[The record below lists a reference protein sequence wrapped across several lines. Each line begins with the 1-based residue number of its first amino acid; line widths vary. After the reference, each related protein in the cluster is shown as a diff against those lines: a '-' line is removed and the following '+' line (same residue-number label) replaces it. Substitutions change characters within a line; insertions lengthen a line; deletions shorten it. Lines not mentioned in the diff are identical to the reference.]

1 VRYSDPP
8 PQIGTISTQ
17 VQILLMEPQVPHVKL
32 GEVLVDAPGNV
43 SREQLEANVKSGA
56 ANLGA
61 DAAWIMRDD
70 TKLFPIVY
78 VDPGSRRE
86 RHGQRPACCSHCDQV
101 SLSSGRVVFVT
112 IEGQGAGR
120 SSDGAPDRGGRHA
133 GAGAR
138 FSMRFCQ

>member
-1 VRYSDPP
+1 VNRSGLLVALGFACLAAACAPVRVQTVRYSDPP

-78 VDPGSRRE
+78 VDPWWGPVAS
-86 RHGQRPACCSHCDQV
+86 
-101 SLSSGRVVFVT
+101 
-112 IEGQGAGR
+112 GAG
-120 SSDGAPDRGGRHA
+120 SARHVVA
-133 GAGAR
+133 IAIKFR
-138 FSMRFCQ
+138 

>member
-1 VRYSDPP
+1 VNRSGLLVVLGFACLAAACAPARVRTVRYSDPP

-78 VDPGSRRE
+78 VDPWWGPVASGTGSAR
-86 RHGQRPACCSHCDQV
+86 
-101 SLSSGRVVFVT
+101 RVVAIAIKF
-112 IEGQGAGR
+112 R
-120 SSDGAPDRGGRHA
+120 
-133 GAGAR
+133 
-138 FSMRFCQ
+138 

>member
-1 VRYSDPP
+1 MNRRGVLVLLGCACLATACAPVRVQTVRYSDPP

-32 GEVLVDAPGNV
+32 GEVLVYAPGSV

-78 VDPGSRRE
+78 VDPWWGPVASSTGSAR
-86 RHGQRPACCSHCDQV
+86 
-101 SLSSGRVVFVT
+101 RVVAIAIKF
-112 IEGQGAGR
+112 
-120 SSDGAPDRGGRHA
+120 P
-133 GAGAR
+133 
-138 FSMRFCQ
+138 